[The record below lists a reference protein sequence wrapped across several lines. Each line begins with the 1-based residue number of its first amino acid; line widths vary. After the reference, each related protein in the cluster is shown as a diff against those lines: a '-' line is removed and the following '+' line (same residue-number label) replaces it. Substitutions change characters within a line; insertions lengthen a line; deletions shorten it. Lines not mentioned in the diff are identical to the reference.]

1 MFKKTENQ
9 RSNQPEKLFR
19 AGALSVSVWK
29 REQEKKGEAV
39 RVFYSATASR
49 AYTEDDG
56 ATWKYSDSFGRD
68 ELPVIADLMRA
79 AFMWIVSQESKQ

>member
-1 MFKKTENQ
+1 MAAQKQNQ

-29 REQEKKGEAV
+29 REHEGKA
-39 RVFYSATASR
+39 FFSATASR

-56 ATWKYSDSFGRD
+56 ETWKYSDSFGRD